1 MKLPDFLQSDPLNEL
16 RKKMNAPL
24 GQFEPVSLPPLTL
37 SLWEQEQLQE
47 SGIEIPLEE
56 VRISEDQILTYK
68 EAHVVLYIRTPVS
81 GNLPKF
87 HICDCTKLRQMRANH
102 RMDRYVVSNREDGS
116 FEIEQSGQKKVLPLD
131 VCQYCL
137 GQMKWMGFSYEK
149 ISSEGRHKIV
159 KNFSLKEF
167 FKQYGHGSSHGTNQT
182 A

>member
-1 MKLPDFLQSDPLNEL
+1 MKLPDFLQSAALNEL
-16 RKKMNAPL
+16 RSKMKAPL
-24 GQFEPVSLPPLTL
+24 GEFEPVSLPPLTL
-37 SLWEQEQLQE
+37 SLSEQEQLQE

-56 VRISEDQILTYK
+56 VRIAEDQILTYK

-81 GNLPKF
+81 DNLPKF

-102 RMDRYVVSNREDGS
+102 RFDRYVVSNREDGH
-116 FEIEQSGQKKVLPLD
+116 FEIEQSGQKKVLHLD

-149 ISSEGRHKIV
+149 IRPEDRQKIV

-167 FKQYGHGSSHGTNQT
+167 FNQYGHITSQRKSP
-182 A
+182 